1 MVEGGIFTILD
12 NCLQKISK
20 FAVFHNIHV
29 IALVHDAS
37 KFKYPNIEYK
47 YFPKSKKSWLNRIYY
62 EYFYFSKLSKQLK
75 PDVWFS
81 LHDVT
86 PNVQAKKR
94 FVYCHH
100 PTVFYKSTFN
110 DWRFDY
116 KIGVFSLL
124 YKYLF
129 QINIK
134 KNEAVFVQQHWI
146 KKEFEKLFNINNVV
160 VSKPEFTE
168 EIVTTKVDLDTT
180 KTHFM
185 YPSFPRSFKNFEVIL
200 DAIPYLSE
208 EIKNKVQFHFTTVK
222 DTKTKYAKFLL
233 QKYGNLSQVNFMEE
247 ISRKEL
253 LSYYNSIDCLL
264 FPSKIET
271 WGLPISEAKS
281 YNKPILVANLS
292 YAKET
297 VGNYENVS
305 FFDESNP
312 KELADLITKFVT
324 NKIEF
329 QGNIDSYK
337 NEDSLNDWNEV
348 FEYIFK
354 E

>member
-1 MVEGGIFTILD
+1 
-12 NCLQKISK
+12 
-20 FAVFHNIHV
+20 
-29 IALVHDAS
+29 
-37 KFKYPNIEYK
+37 
-47 YFPKSKKSWLNRIYY
+47 
-62 EYFYFSKLSKQLK
+62 
-75 PDVWFS
+75 
-81 LHDVT
+81 
-86 PNVQAKKR
+86 
-94 FVYCHH
+94 
-100 PTVFYKSTFN
+100 
-110 DWRFDY
+110 
-116 KIGVFSLL
+116 
-124 YKYLF
+124 
-129 QINIK
+129 
-134 KNEAVFVQQHWI
+134 
-146 KKEFEKLFNINNVV
+146 
-160 VSKPEFTE
+160 
-168 EIVTTKVDLDTT
+168 
-180 KTHFM
+180 
-185 YPSFPRSFKNFEVIL
+185 
-200 DAIPYLSE
+200 
-208 EIKNKVQFHFTTVK
+208 
-222 DTKTKYAKFLL
+222 
-233 QKYGNLSQVNFMEE
+233 MEE

-312 KELADLITKFVT
+312 KELAALITKFVT